1 MNMLKNRIQSR
12 TGGTGVFLFVQKPFF
27 EVDVQLEPPAR
38 VSLMPSLD
46 DIQGCINKSAQAILG
61 CFKQVNDWDATNPTE
76 GAGIMAAAGQ
86 KAART
91 FFERITKDIEIVR
104 VALLL
109 TGCIQ
114 GIRNTVNDYLLS
126 FGGYDWLWKD
136 DKDEAYDDFMSKN
149 PSLDHYEAKL
159 KTFSATEDEIGEN
172 DKHRIGS
179 IHNMGALS
187 LNTSS
192 LKSQLKRECSAWKTK
207 YCQNLHRQAKD
218 SLESLTEYMR
228 VTMGKL
234 KKEVRDLDGLRF
246 MMNMLKEVRQRESG
260 INMEINPI
268 MNMYQM
274 LEHHLGNSF
283 MEKEEID
290 KKTVIRT
297 NWKKLIKQAESR
309 ADELSKT
316 QISFK
321 RALIRDIRDFSKDV
335 TKFRADFVR
344 DGPMV
349 QGIPPMDAVERL
361 NRFKEESKIRE
372 RKHEL
377 YTGKWWQR
385 ELFALPLTEYPDL
398 EKTRKELKLS
408 DQLFGL
414 YVDVLE
420 TLGEWKHVPWTEVVS
435 NIANMTDKM
444 DNFAARCKKLPGR
457 LKQWDAFTQ
466 LRTDIDDFLTVLPLL
481 QELSKDSIQPRH
493 WVEVMEVT
501 GSEFEVGPEFRLQTL
516 LEIGMVDKK
525 EYIEEIT
532 EGADKQLKIEV
543 GLAEITEK
551 WGAESFVFSEWKGR
565 GINVLKGT
573 GTIVEELEEAQMNLQ
588 TMLSMRHVTPFR
600 EEAQNE
606 LQVLSDTSDTLER
619 WLKVQMMWCSL
630 ESVFTGGDIA
640 KQMPMEAKK
649 FAKIDKDWA
658 KIMAKATET
667 GNVCECA
674 ANEMLRTSLPVMY
687 TELEKCQKSLEG
699 YLEQKRN
706 KFPRFYF
713 VSNPGLLV
721 ILSQGSDPLSMND
734 HYEKV
739 FDAIS
744 TVHHNKNDKQA

>member
-1 MNMLKNRIQSR
+1 MVLRPHFNDMEYKLRPGMITLTWTSMNIDTYKGQVHHGLQKLEELVSNINDIVENRIEKNLKIVSKTLLVDLPDDQSFTVQEFVDMQRKHIVTRSRLLQGKNVEILHAVEDLIKIVRAHPLYDHLETVSEEEVTKLKKHYNHFMYQARGFRLLALLHCAKNSMNMLKNRIQSR

-86 KAART
+86 KAVRT

-136 DKDEAYDDFMSKN
+136 DKDEAYDSFMSKN

-172 DKHRIGS
+172 SNMHMTHTHRIGS

-377 YTGKWWQR
+377 YTGKR
-385 ELFALPLTEYPDL
+385 RGAVCPALDGVSRPG
-398 EKTRKELKLS
+398 K
-408 DQLFGL
+408 DQ
-414 YVDVLE
+414 
-420 TLGEWKHVPWTEVVS
+420 K
-435 NIANMTDKM
+435 
-444 DNFAARCKKLPGR
+444 
-457 LKQWDAFTQ
+457 
-466 LRTDIDDFLTVLPLL
+466 
-481 QELSKDSIQPRH
+481 
-493 WVEVMEVT
+493 
-501 GSEFEVGPEFRLQTL
+501 
-516 LEIGMVDKK
+516 
-525 EYIEEIT
+525 
-532 EGADKQLKIEV
+532 
-543 GLAEITEK
+543 
-551 WGAESFVFSEWKGR
+551 GAEA
-565 GINVLKGT
+565 L
-573 GTIVEELEEAQMNLQ
+573 
-588 TMLSMRHVTPFR
+588 
-600 EEAQNE
+600 
-606 LQVLSDTSDTLER
+606 
-619 WLKVQMMWCSL
+619 
-630 ESVFTGGDIA
+630 
-640 KQMPMEAKK
+640 
-649 FAKIDKDWA
+649 
-658 KIMAKATET
+658 
-667 GNVCECA
+667 
-674 ANEMLRTSLPVMY
+674 
-687 TELEKCQKSLEG
+687 
-699 YLEQKRN
+699 
-706 KFPRFYF
+706 
-713 VSNPGLLV
+713 
-721 ILSQGSDPLSMND
+721 
-734 HYEKV
+734 
-739 FDAIS
+739 
-744 TVHHNKNDKQA
+744 